1 MGMGSGRQILLCSP
15 LGLLIQLERDAVTDL
30 TRLGVLIDR
39 FWESGDCLALVRFH
53 VRFFAQIYDERCC
66 IVTAC
71 VLRDFTVGR
80 SPVDVCCMISLV
92 F

>member
-15 LGLLIQLERDAVTDL
+15 LGLLIQLEHEAVTNL

-39 FWESGDCLALVRFH
+39 FWEDGGCLALVRFH

-66 IVTAC
+66 IVTKC
-71 VLRDFTVGR
+71 ILRDSTAG
-80 SPVDVCCMISLV
+80 
-92 F
+92 